1 MWIFSTSVRE
11 FWKNTT
17 VQVLFCD
24 LFDLRTKYC
33 FQKFSGDPLNEDSNR
48 TTFCSESMLFH
59 NTQAPYDFC
68 NSIHLYLYEH
78 FTFKLEWQRL
88 CLNSHKILHRWTA
101 CLFNKVALPQILEVT
116 KVWIQTYTRKQ
127 VIYSWGEESCSGFC
141 SYFLPLSLS
150 LFSSTL
156 APTLIPSL
164 SLPSFISFCYSFPY
178 IFLYIFDTRFLCVV
192 LAILE
197 LALCPLVIPLPL
209 CLWWCD

>member
-1 MWIFSTSVRE
+1 MKIATGPLSVLRVCYSITLRLPMISVILYT
-11 FWKNTT
+11 FISMSISHLNLNDRDY
-17 VQVLFCD
+17 VLIHI
-24 LFDLRTKYC
+24 KYYI
-33 FQKFSGDPLNEDSNR
+33 DERLV
-48 TTFCSESMLFH
+48 
-59 NTQAPYDFC
+59 
-68 NSIHLYLYEH
+68 YLI
-78 FTFKLEWQRL
+78 KLL
-88 CLNSHKILHRWTA
+88 CLKYLKSLKSG
-101 CLFNKVALPQILEVT
+101 
-116 KVWIQTYTRKQ
+116 IQTYTRKQ